1 MVRRKKAT
9 IIVTIIVALLVLV
22 IARYVPI
29 FWGIFVDK
37 KISLTT
43 ASEGN
48 VNLLLMGIGGGNHDG
63 PDLTDTIIFANI
75 QPDKKIV
82 HLISIPRD
90 LYIKPLGSKINA
102 AYADG
107 QKKGKGI
114 LLAKSTVGAVTGI
127 TPDYTV
133 VIDFS
138 GFVKLVD
145 VLGGIDVDVENKLD
159 DFAYPDEGK
168 ENDLCGNTEDSLATF
183 SAQIATGSATESDIF
198 PCRFIHLHVEKGT
211 QHMDGKLALQFVRS
225 RHAIGEEG
233 TDFARSSRQQLVIEA
248 VRNKLLSLGTISNP
262 IKIFSIIQLLRQN
275 INTDIPEDKFDDFI
289 KLAQK
294 MKGAKITSNVL
305 DTGDIGNERYG
316 LLVNPPI
323 SSEFGYQWVLSPRTG
338 FSDFSEIQSF
348 VECLV
353 SGSLCTVTQTS
364 VEKTTPIPSPQAD
377 RSL

>member
-323 SSEFGYQWVLSPRTG
+323 SSEFGYQWVLSPRAG
-338 FSDFSEIQSF
+338 SSDYSEIQSF

-353 SGSLCTVTQTS
+353 SGNLCTVTQTS
-364 VEKTTPIPSPQAD
+364 VEKTTPTPSPQAD